1 MSLRTTTA
9 NTFRRLAVAGA
20 AIGVAGS
27 FASSAQA
34 TSCKTLEHKYAD
46 RDITHVA
53 TVNRETTGFC
63 LIQDARK
70 ANGVTAP
77 IKNSSYLQHSARGHA
92 VVSTQ
97 LQYWSLTDGLV
108 SHVEPSQAGMTPSA
122 AIAQRIAKAGFCKSG
137 TPNTN
142 ENTYS
147 AWGNGANASTLR
159 GSVNWWLSDPPHRAT
174 LLSTAY
180 KYVGVGAISLS
191 AFPTPTNG
199 AQAITVVA
207 DFGTCS

>member
-1 MSLRTTTA
+1 MPA
-9 NTFRRLAVAGA
+9 VQRRHRPDQELVLPA
-20 AIGVAGS
+20 ALGPRPR
-27 FASSAQA
+27 
-34 TSCKTLEHKYAD
+34 L
-46 RDITHVA
+46 
-53 TVNRETTGFC
+53 
-63 LIQDARK
+63 
-70 ANGVTAP
+70 
-77 IKNSSYLQHSARGHA
+77 
-92 VVSTQ
+92 VSTQ
-97 LQYWSLTDGLV
+97 LKYWSLTDGLV

-122 AIAQRIAKAGFCKSG
+122 AIAQRIANAGFCKTG

-180 KYVGVGAISLS
+180 KYVGVGAISQS

-207 DFGTCS
+207 DFGTCN